1 MLTKELYEGI
11 EGYQRPYEI
20 TDQSGAIW
28 ALRKIKMIEQRR
40 QEARETAMSEAK
52 KIMDWYE
59 GINEKS
65 DRDREYFDGLL
76 LGYMNRLRQEDP
88 KLKTVKLPGGELRVR
103 KQQPKY
109 EYDDEAV
116 MAWAEQ
122 WYPEAIQI
130 KKSISRQAVKEYVKD
145 TGEVVPGITISEVG
159 DKFSVEVE

>member
-1 MLTKELYEGI
+1 MLTEELYEGI

-20 TDQSGAIW
+20 SDQSGAIW
-28 ALRKIKMIEQRR
+28 ALREIKMIEQRR
-40 QEARETAMSEAK
+40 QEAKETAMNEAD
-52 KIMDWYE
+52 KIMKWYE
-59 GINEKS
+59 QVSQKADNE
-65 DRDREYFDGLL
+65 REYFDGLL

-103 KQQPKY
+103 KQQPRF

-122 WYPEAIQI
+122 WLPQVIQT
-130 KKSISRQAVKEYVKD
+130 KRAISRQDVKQYIKD
-145 TGEVVPGITISEVG
+145 TGEVVPGVTVSDAP

>member
-76 LGYMNRLRQEDP
+76 LGYMNRLRLEDP
-88 KLKTVKLPGGELRVR
+88 SLKTVKLPGGKLKMR
-103 KQQPKY
+103 KQQP
-109 EYDDEAV
+109 EFTYDDDQLL
-116 MAWAEQ
+116 AWARVH
-122 WYPEAIQI
+122 YPEYIQ
-130 KKSISRQAVKEYVKD
+130 VKESVYKPD
-145 TGEVVPGITISEVG
+145 IKTYIKETGEVVPGVNISYRP
-159 DKFSVEVE
+159 DQFIVEVE